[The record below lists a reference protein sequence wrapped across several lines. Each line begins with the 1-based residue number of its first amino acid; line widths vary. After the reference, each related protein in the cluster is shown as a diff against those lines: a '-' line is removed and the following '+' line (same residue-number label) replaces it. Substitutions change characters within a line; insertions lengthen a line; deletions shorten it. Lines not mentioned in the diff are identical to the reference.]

1 MPWAI
6 SEPTPAAVKITP
18 SDASNCGRMLTA
30 PIASFN
36 RRPSSISVRASLP
49 VSIRQAPIA
58 ARAPKPSPTSAPRFA
73 SIPSQRKTRAKA
85 KVTIGMASTGMKM
98 RLPRRRA
105 CSARAACAACS
116 DGSVTPPRLT
126 CPIPSSVTINSTS
139 NPVNQC
145 GVTPHWLTGLLV
157 LFMVTLDGI
166 GQVSRGGVTDPS
178 EQAAQA
184 ARAEHARRLGN
195 RIFIPVLAIP
205 IVTFA
210 FALVFRWLGMDANRG
225 ALVGLGFGALAAM
238 GACLILTGSDA
249 RTLMDEGRRLNE
261 AMGAVNILPQL
272 LASLGVIFT
281 AAGVGSLIAQG
292 IQQIIPANNLF
303 LLVLANCL
311 GMALFTIV
319 MGNSFAAFPVIAT
332 GVLVPLIVKPFG
344 VNPAMAAIITLTAGS
359 SGTLM
364 TPMAANFNIVPAALL
379 NMRDQYGVIKFQLP
393 YALTLWSFYVLL
405 LWLLIKVF

>member
-1 MPWAI
+1 MMTSI
-6 SEPTPAAVKITP
+6 LGAVFSLEAVYVLTGVTLLIFALMTFL
-18 SDASNCGRMLTA
+18 DHSN
-30 PIASFN
+30 
-36 RRPSSISVRASLP
+36 
-49 VSIRQAPIA
+49 
-58 ARAPKPSPTSAPRFA
+58 
-73 SIPSQRKTRAKA
+73 
-85 KVTIGMASTGMKM
+85 
-98 RLPRRRA
+98 PRRL
-105 CSARAACAACS
+105 
-116 DGSVTPPRLT
+116 GSGCFWLT
-126 CPIPSSVTINSTS
+126 FGIIFVFG
-139 NPVNQC
+139 

-157 LFMVTLDGI
+157 LFLVALDGF
-166 GQVSRGGVTDPS
+166 GQVARGSAETDPG
-178 EQAAQA
+178 EK
-184 ARAEHARRLGN
+184 AEHARRLGN
-195 RIFIPVLAIP
+195 RIFIPVLVIP

-210 FALVFRWLGMDANRG
+210 FALIFRRLGMDASRG
-225 ALVGLGFGALAAM
+225 ALLGLGFGGVAAM
-238 GACLILTGSDA
+238 FVCLKLTGGGV
-249 RTLMDEGRRLNE
+249 RKLMNEGRRLNE

-281 AAGVGSLIAQG
+281 AAGVGKVIAQG

-332 GVLVPLIVKPFG
+332 GVLVPLIITPFG

-393 YALTLWSFYVLL
+393 YALTLWSFHVLL
-405 LWLLIKVF
+405 LWLLIKIS

>member
-1 MPWAI
+1 MTMD
-6 SEPTPAAVKITP
+6 SFSSLEAVY
-18 SDASNCGRMLTA
+18 L
-30 PIASFN
+30 
-36 RRPSSISVRASLP
+36 
-49 VSIRQAPIA
+49 
-58 ARAPKPSPTSAPRFA
+58 
-73 SIPSQRKTRAKA
+73 
-85 KVTIGMASTGMKM
+85 STGIALLIFAFMTFAD
-98 RLPRRRA
+98 RTNPRRV
-105 CSARAACAACS
+105 
-116 DGSVTPPRLT
+116 GSGCFWLT
-126 CPIPSSVTINSTS
+126 LGIVF
-139 NPVNQC
+139 VFG
-145 GVTPHWLTGLLV
+145 GVAPYWLTGLLV
-157 LFMVTLDGI
+157 LFLVALDGC
-166 GQVSRGGVTDPS
+166 GQVGRGSGDIDPV
-178 EQAAQA
+178 EK
-184 ARAEHARRLGN
+184 AEHARRLGN

-210 FALVFRWLGMDANRG
+210 FALIFRWLGMDANRG
-225 ALVGLGFGALAAM
+225 ALVGLGFGGLAAM
-238 GACLILTGSDA
+238 FACLKLTGADA
-249 RTLMDEGRRLNE
+249 RTLMNEGRRLNE

-281 AAGVGSLIAQG
+281 TAGVGSLIAQG

-393 YALTLWSFYVLL
+393 YALTLWSFHVLL

>member
-1 MPWAI
+1 M
-6 SEPTPAAVKITP
+6 T
-18 SDASNCGRMLTA
+18 
-30 PIASFN
+30 
-36 RRPSSISVRASLP
+36 
-49 VSIRQAPIA
+49 
-58 ARAPKPSPTSAPRFA
+58 A
-73 SIPSQRKTRAKA
+73 SIFSSVFSLDVVYVLTGVALLIFALMTFADRAN
-85 KVTIGMASTGMKM
+85 
-98 RLPRRRA
+98 PRRV
-105 CSARAACAACS
+105 
-116 DGSVTPPRLT
+116 GSGCFWLT
-126 CPIPSSVTINSTS
+126 LGIIFALGS
-139 NPVNQC
+139 
-145 GVTPHWLTGLLV
+145 VTPHWLTGLLV
-157 LFMVTLDGI
+157 LFMVTLDGM
-166 GQVSRGGVTDPS
+166 GQVSRGSGVNDPGAK
-178 EQAAQA
+178 AAQ
-184 ARAEHARRLGN
+184 AEHARRLGN

-205 IVTFA
+205 IVTFT

-225 ALVGLGFGALAAM
+225 AVVGLGFGGLAAM
-238 GACLILTGSDA
+238 GACLKLTGSDA

-292 IQQIIPANNLF
+292 IQQIIPANSLF

-332 GVLVPLIVKPFG
+332 GVLVPLIIKPFG

-393 YALTLWSFYVLL
+393 YALTLLSFHVVL
-405 LWLLIKVF
+405 LWLLIKIS

>member
-1 MPWAI
+1 MTI
-6 SEPTPAAVKITP
+6 GSVFSLEAVYV
-18 SDASNCGRMLTA
+18 LTGVA
-30 PIASFN
+30 LLI
-36 RRPSSISVRASLP
+36 
-49 VSIRQAPIA
+49 
-58 ARAPKPSPTSAPRFA
+58 FA
-73 SIPSQRKTRAKA
+73 SMTFADRTN
-85 KVTIGMASTGMKM
+85 
-98 RLPRRRA
+98 PRRL
-105 CSARAACAACS
+105 
-116 DGSVTPPRLT
+116 GSGLFWLT
-126 CPIPSSVTINSTS
+126 LGIIFMFG
-139 NPVNQC
+139 

-157 LFMVTLDGI
+157 LFLVALDGF
-166 GQVSRGGVTDPS
+166 GQVGRGRVETDPV
-178 EQAAQA
+178 EQ
-184 ARAEHARRLGN
+184 AEHARRLGN

-225 ALVGLGFGALAAM
+225 ALVGLGFGGLVAM
-238 GACLILTGSDA
+238 LACLKLTGSNA
-249 RTLMDEGRRLNE
+249 RTLMNEGRRLNE

-281 AAGVGSLIAQG
+281 AAGVGSVIAQG

-332 GVLVPLIVKPFG
+332 GVLVPLIIKPFG

-393 YALTLWSFYVLL
+393 YALTMWSFHVLL
-405 LWLLIKVF
+405 LWLLIKVS